1 MPPESRVQMTVK
13 IPFELYNLI
22 AKAVNDKKY
31 STMSAVVVTALKKEI
46 RESNNST
53 KVILENEKDIKI
65 FKKNNSQIS

>member
-1 MPPESRVQMTVK
+1 MTVK